1 MLEVHERLGTQCKA
15 PVDVRVILTHEQ
27 RDRGRMRIFSTEGEE
42 VRLFLARGTPLQVGE
57 YLRSQCGRLVL
68 VEGAIEPVVI
78 ASCDDWEVFSRA
90 CYHLGNRHVKVQVG
104 SRTLRIL
111 PDHVLEEMLVLLG
124 LTLQHAHHVFVPEQG
139 AYTAHSGSGHG
150 GHSHAHEQPDQP
162 KAGLIAAL
170 EVSGKHDH
178 H

>member
-27 RDRGRMRIFSTEGEE
+27 RDRGRMRLFSTDGEE
-42 VRLFLARGTPLQVGE
+42 VRLFLARGTPLLVGE

-78 ASCDDWEVFSRA
+78 ATCDDWEVFSRA

-104 SRTLRIL
+104 ARSLRIL
-111 PDHVLEEMLVLLG
+111 PDHVLEEMLTLLG

-139 AYTAHSGSGHG
+139 AYTGHG
-150 GHSHAHEQPDQP
+150 GHSHSHQQPLSPANP
-162 KAGLIAAL
+162 KAGLIEAL
-170 EVSGKHDH
+170 DVAGKHEH

>member
-27 RDRGRMRIFSTEGEE
+27 RDRGRMRLFSTEGEE

-78 ASCDDWEVFSRA
+78 ASCDDWEVFSKA
-90 CYHLGNRHVKVQVG
+90 CYHLGNRHVKVQIG
-104 SRTLRIL
+104 SRSLRIL

-139 AYTAHSGSGHG
+139 AYTGHS
-150 GHSHAHEQPDQP
+150 GHSHAHQQSLAPANN
-162 KAGLIAAL
+162 KAGLTDAVNI
-170 EVSGKHDH
+170 VGKHEH

>member
-27 RDRGRMRIFSTEGEE
+27 RDRGRMRLFSTEGEE
-42 VRLFLARGTPLQVGE
+42 VRLFLARGTPLLVGE

-78 ASCDDWEVFSRA
+78 ASCDDWEMFSRA

-104 SRTLRIL
+104 PRSLRIL
-111 PDHVLEEMLVLLG
+111 PDHVLEEMLTMLG
-124 LTLQHAHHVFVPEQG
+124 LTLQHSHHVFVPEQG
-139 AYTAHSGSGHG
+139 AYAGHAAHS
-150 GHSHAHEQPDQP
+150 HSHQQPLAP
-162 KAGLIAAL
+162 ANTKAGLIETLDIA
-170 EVSGKHDH
+170 GKHEH

>member
-27 RDRGRMRIFSTEGEE
+27 RDRGRMRLFSTDGEE

-90 CYHLGNRHVKVQVG
+90 CYHLGNRHVKLQVG
-104 SRTLRIL
+104 CRSLRIL

-139 AYTAHSGSGHG
+139 AYTGHG
-150 GHSHAHEQPDQP
+150 GHSHSHQQPLSP
-162 KAGLIAAL
+162 ATSKAGLIDAL
-170 EVSGKHDH
+170 DTAGKHEH

>member
-27 RDRGRMRIFSTEGEE
+27 RDRGRMLLFSTEGEE

-78 ASCDDWEVFSRA
+78 ASCEDWEVFSRA

-104 SRTLRIL
+104 SCSLRIL

-124 LTLQHAHHVFVPEQG
+124 LTLQYAHHVFVPEQG
-139 AYTAHSGSGHG
+139 AYTGHG
-150 GHSHAHEQPDQP
+150 GHSHEPLAPASKQT
-162 KAGLIAAL
+162 GLIEAL
-170 EVSGKHDH
+170 DIAGKHEH